1 MFDSYVQINEQQ
13 LAKRIGKDAKF
24 LVQFL
29 YQLNKLELA
38 DYQPQKDK
46 PQITFTTQR
55 IAAESIDL
63 RAALINQR
71 KEVAHEKLQAII
83 NYANNKNRCRSKLI
97 VEYFNEFGSE
107 DCGLCDVCLN
117 KLKGDFKTTESDA
130 IEEKLQLLLIQKPL
144 HVTDAVKAIPEYQPE
159 KVTTIIRYLL
169 DNDKLRYNNEHQL
182 IWNSSK

>member
-1 MFDSYVQINEQQ
+1 MQINEQQ
-13 LAKRIGKDAKF
+13 LAKRIGKDIKF

-29 YQLNKLELA
+29 VQLTKIGLA

-46 PQITFTTQR
+46 PQITLTTQR
-55 IAAESIDL
+55 IAAELIDL
-63 RAALINQR
+63 RAALIKKR

-83 NYANNKNRCRSKLI
+83 NYAKNKYRCRSILI

-107 DCGLCDVCLN
+107 DCGVCDVCLN
-117 KLKGDFKTTESDA
+117 NQKGDLKTTESDA
-130 IEEKLQLLLIQKPL
+130 IEEKIQLLLLHKPL

-159 KVTTIIRYLL
+159 KVTSMIRYLL